1 MEATIGAILDG
12 DKSGPFDGING
23 FGVKSRY
30 QARVVTLDNPNVGR

>member
-12 DKSGPFDGING
+12 DKTFDGINN

-30 QARVVTLDNPNVGR
+30 QPAS